1 MLEWTA
7 PADAIYLFNTFD
19 SDFDTVLALRR
30 DGCTGPE
37 IECNDNAFGS
47 VRMDTPL
54 SAQSAI
60 RRGMVVGE
68 AVTLVLDSSSMDGGA
83 AVLDS
88 MTIGTSC
95 PDDDLISAFGC
106 PVADG

>member
-1 MLEWTA
+1 
-7 PADAIYLFNTFD
+7 
-19 SDFDTVLALRR
+19 
-30 DGCTGPE
+30 
-37 IECNDNAFGS
+37 
-47 VRMDTPL
+47 
-54 SAQSAI
+54 
-60 RRGMVVGE
+60 MVVGE